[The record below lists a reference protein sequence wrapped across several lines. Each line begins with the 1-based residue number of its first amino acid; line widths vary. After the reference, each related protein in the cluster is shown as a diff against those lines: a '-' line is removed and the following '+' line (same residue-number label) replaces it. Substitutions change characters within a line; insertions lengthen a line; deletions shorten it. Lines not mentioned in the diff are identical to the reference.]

1 MVTIILAHPWHG
13 SFNKVL
19 FDTITKKI
27 DNDNKAYQVIDLNKD
42 NFNPVLTESDLALY
56 SKGQSKD
63 PLVTKYQ
70 DMLKAS
76 DEVVI
81 LFPIWWMNVPAILKG
96 FFDKVFLFGFA
107 YNYEGGWN
115 PLLKVK
121 KTTLITTSEQ
131 ETANFPNAGDPVK
144 DIINN
149 TLYGVGISN
158 ATWFNCDKITSG
170 TDEHRKAFIKKI
182 EKHF

>member
-1 MVTIILAHPWHG
+1 MITIILAHPWHG
-13 SFNKVL
+13 SFNKAIL
-19 FDTITKKI
+19 DTVTKKL
-27 DNDNKAYQVIDLNKD
+27 DTDNKPYQIIDLNKD

-63 PLVTKYQ
+63 PLVKKYQ

-76 DEVVI
+76 NEAI
-81 LFPIWWMNVPAILKG
+81 FIFPVWWMNVPAILKG

-115 PLLKVK
+115 PLLNINR
-121 KTTLITTSEQ
+121 TTVITTSEQ
-131 ETANFPNAGDPVK
+131 ETANFKNAGDPIQ

-149 TLYGVGISN
+149 TLSGVGISN
-158 ATWFNCDKITSG
+158 ATWLNCDKITSG
-170 TDEHRKAFIKKI
+170 TDEHRKSFLKKVENHI
-182 EKHF
+182 